1 MKNMLQNELMQNEL
15 KDFGGRIKPH
25 LETKYAEISTA
36 DARANQSAMNAI
48 NKIYNYTISH
58 QDDKHSMY
66 YQILP
71 AIKDAERTATKARE
85 ARDSFVQELSDALR
99 GIDKI
104 NNPSGEGRSKK
115 HSRRHK
121 KKRGKKM
128 RATRSKH

>member
-1 MKNMLQNELMQNEL
+1 MSQNELKDFEL
-15 KDFGGRIKPH
+15 KDFGGRIKQH

-66 YQILP
+66 YQIPP

-85 ARDSFVQELSDALR
+85 ARDSFVEELSDALR
-99 GIDKI
+99 GIDSI
-104 NNPSGEGRSKK
+104 NNPSGGGGVSKK
-115 HSRRHK
+115 HSRRHR